1 MIARLQM
8 NIKKTLATQRLLL
21 NVAPIHR
28 QIAPV
33 ELYAAQISQ
42 VTGRPH
48 SVICIP
54 TGTAAHACGY
64 RFASIPDAELEDYLT
79 SGATQHRVQA

>member
-1 MIARLQM
+1 MD
-8 NIKKTLATQRLLL
+8 IKKTLATQRLLL
-21 NVAPIHR
+21 TVAPMHR
-28 QIAPV
+28 QSAPV
-33 ELYAAQISQ
+33 ELYATQISQ

-64 RFASIPDAELEDYLT
+64 RFASIPNAELEDYLAN
-79 SGATQHRVQA
+79 GAIQHRVQA

>member
-8 NIKKTLATQRLLL
+8 NIKKTLATQRQVLI
-21 NVAPIHR
+21 VAPIH
-28 QIAPV
+28 QKSAPV

-54 TGTAAHACGY
+54 IGTAAHACGY
-64 RFASIPDAELEDYLT
+64 RFASIPDAELEDYLA